1 MLFLSIYLGGM
12 GRGFSILGNIKAEQ
26 RVEKFRLK
34 KFKLANLRTNICSID
49 VLHLEAVI

>member
-1 MLFLSIYLGGM
+1 M

-34 KFKLANLRTNICSID
+34 KFKLANLRTNLLDRRTPLKGDDSD
-49 VLHLEAVI
+49 WQYLFN